1 MVSAPLVAGQ
11 QPVMWGGGGRGEGWS
26 RGSAR
31 RPCNR
36 TLRFLP
42 DAAAPEGSLTSRSRA
57 ETQSMASSEQPVESE
72 PLEVGVGPPA
82 GVLGGGSGGGS
93 VSARPFRLF
102 LRRRARHRAL
112 ACLAVIRWP
121 CAPRRA
127 ATVAQRD
134 PQALRVR
141 ILPRA
146 CAVAC
151 HNSRSRSALHLG
163 AQGGLLALL
172 QAAGEALKPKSLYAR
187 AK

>member
-72 PLEVGVGPPA
+72 PLEVG
-82 GVLGGGSGGGS
+82 SGGGS

-134 PQALRVR
+134 PRALRVR
-141 ILPRA
+141 VLPRA